1 VTDVQSEPAAADEPR
16 PATPPTPPTPPV
28 RPVRPNHKGRYIA
41 AIAGCV
47 IAVVAIIVLAV
58 ALSENVVYFRT
69 VTEAV
74 HNRKDEGTDR
84 FRLAGGVVDGSI
96 EENQQRGTVTFEVT
110 DGKHTVTVRHEGDT
124 PALFKNGAP
133 VVCEG
138 HWASKSGD
146 AVFVSDR
153 ILIKHGASYTP
164 PKVDTKKAPSS

>member
-1 VTDVQSEPAAADEPR
+1 MTDVQSPPAAGETPR
-16 PATPPTPPTPPV
+16 PAPPA
-28 RPVRPNHKGRYIA
+28 RPKRKGRYIVA
-41 AIAGCV
+41 VGGCV
-47 IAVVAIIVLAV
+47 VAVVAIIVLAV

-74 HNRKDEGTDR
+74 NNRKSEGTSR
-84 FRLAGGVVDGSI
+84 FRLAGGVVDGTI
-96 EENQQRGTVTFEVT
+96 EENDRQGSVTFEVT
-110 DGKHTVTVRHEGDT
+110 DGKKTVTVRHEGDT

-164 PKVDTKKAPSS
+164 PKVDTKKASTS

>member
-1 VTDVQSEPAAADEPR
+1 VTDVQSPPAAADAPR
-16 PATPPTPPTPPV
+16 PAAPA
-28 RPVRPNHKGRYIA
+28 RPKHRGRYIV
-41 AIAGCV
+41 AIGGCV
-47 IAVVAIIVLAV
+47 VAVVAIIVLAV

-74 HNRKDEGTDR
+74 HNRKSEGTSR
-84 FRLAGGVVDGSI
+84 FRLAGGVVDGTI
-96 EENQQRGTVTFEVT
+96 EENDTRGTVTFEVT
-110 DGKHTVTVRHEGDT
+110 DGKKTVTVRHEGDT

-164 PKVDTKKAPSS
+164 PKVDTKKASTS

>member
-1 VTDVQSEPAAADEPR
+1 MTDVQSPPAAADTPR
-16 PATPPTPPTPPV
+16 PAPSV
-28 RPVRPNHKGRYIA
+28 RPKHKGRYIA
-41 AIAGCV
+41 AIGGCV
-47 IAVVAIIVLAV
+47 VAVVAIIVLAV

-74 HNRKDEGTDR
+74 HNRKAEGTER
-84 FRLAGGVVDGSI
+84 FRLAGGVVDGTI
-96 EENQQRGTVTFEVT
+96 EENQKQGTVTFEVT
-110 DGKHTVTVRHEGDT
+110 DGKNTVTVKHDGDT

-153 ILIKHGASYTP
+153 ILIKHGADYTP
-164 PKVDTKKAPSS
+164 PKVDTKKAANS